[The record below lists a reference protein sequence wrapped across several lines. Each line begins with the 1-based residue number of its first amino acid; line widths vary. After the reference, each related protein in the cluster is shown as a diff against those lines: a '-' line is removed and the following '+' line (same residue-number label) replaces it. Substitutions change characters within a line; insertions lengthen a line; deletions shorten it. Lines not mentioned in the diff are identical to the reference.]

1 MALRKII
8 ELEGQSFI
16 QSPLGTIQTGIGKAS
31 FPAICKITS
40 VSGNKTRL
48 NFTVLHGDN
57 VSRYERTY
65 VFEPSVADG
74 APNFIK
80 QAYLY
85 LKTLP
90 EFAGAEDC

>member
-16 QSPLGTIQTGIGKAS
+16 QSPLGTIQTGIGKAT
-31 FPAICKITS
+31 FQATCKITS
-40 VSGNKTRL
+40 ISGDKTRL
-48 NFTVLHGDN
+48 NVTVLHSDD

-65 VFEPSVADG
+65 GFEPSVADG
-74 APNFIK
+74 SANFIK
-80 QAYLY
+80 QAYLH

-90 EFAGAEDC
+90 EFSGSEDC

>member
-31 FPAICKITS
+31 FQAICKITS
-40 VSGNKTRL
+40 ISGDKNRL
-48 NFTVLHGDN
+48 NVTVLHSDD

-65 VFEPSVADG
+65 GFEPSVADG

-85 LKTLP
+85 LKTLS
-90 EFAGAEDC
+90 EFSGSEDC